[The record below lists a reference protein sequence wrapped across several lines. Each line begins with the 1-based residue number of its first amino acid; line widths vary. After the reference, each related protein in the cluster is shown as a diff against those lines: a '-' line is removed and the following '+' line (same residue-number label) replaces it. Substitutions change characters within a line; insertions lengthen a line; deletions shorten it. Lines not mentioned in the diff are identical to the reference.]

1 MTRLAKVGAV
11 AVVALAALGVR
22 SYVARLTVAGAT
34 NAFPMS
40 TPSALAHYDHSPRHG
55 GLVLMNGDTHF
66 EVVVDADSRYAVYF
80 TDAVRAPLP
89 ASAALEVHVAVTPN
103 GRPAEII
110 PLQID
115 PTGTHWVG
123 RGTGID
129 DLNAVLRITH
139 VPDVGAPY
147 WIDVPVSAWPRAIAS
162 LQK

>member
-1 MTRLAKVGAV
+1 MKGIGKVGAV
-11 AVVALAALGVR
+11 AMLALAALGVR
-22 SYVARLTVAGAT
+22 SYVAHLNVASAT
-34 NAFPMS
+34 SALPTS
-40 TPSALAHYDHSPRHG
+40 TSPALAHLDHSPRHG

-103 GRPAEII
+103 GRPAQII

-115 PTGTHWVG
+115 PTRTHWIG
-123 RGTGID
+123 RGEAID
-129 DLNAVLRITH
+129 DLNAVLRITY
-139 VPDVGAPY
+139 VPAVGAPY

-162 LQK
+162 LRK